1 MNQGKRPTKIF
12 SSDTIDEIY
21 EHCVISHFKWTKIAK
36 DEGLGCII
44 FNQEN
49 AETSTASSKD
59 LIEDDTSKKWILI
72 WFTVEKFICLILS
85 FFETAKSI
93 LTNR

>member
-1 MNQGKRPTKIF
+1 MF
-12 SSDTIDEIY
+12 Y
-21 EHCVISHFKWTKIAK
+21 FKWTKIAK

-49 AETSTASSKD
+49 TETSTASSKD

-72 WFTVEKFICLILS
+72 WFAIEKFVIMRLILS